1 MRNINPNLPK
11 SGQILLPHQQF
22 DVVTQDIIHR
32 FPEDVLQLIM
42 NRTDIEYL
50 DHIETDFAIVEK
62 REMDSLIK
70 VLLNKELVLIH
81 CEFQVGDSTVKD
93 MVRRN
98 VGYLGRC
105 YEKYGLPI
113 FSHVVYLRPNAG
125 LKDPGGYRQDVA
137 GYNFIVEYKVVRLI
151 EIDGQSIL
159 ELQQPGLM
167 PFLPLMKP
175 PTGLNPIQWMHRCV
189 ETTKSMPFDSP
200 TRSNL
205 LVGMW
210 IMDGIVNE
218 RQPIANL
225 FQEDIMQES
234 TVYQNIIRKGR
245 VEGFEQGIKRGIE
258 QGLEQGL
265 EQGERKNTIEGI
277 LELLD
282 IRFQDSTTETLETTI
297 EGIDDLTRLKQ
308 LRRAAAQVQ
317 TLAAFIRTLENGD
330 ESV

>member
-1 MRNINPNLPK
+1 MRNTNPNLPK
-11 SGQILLPHQQF
+11 SGQILLPHQKF

-50 DHIETDFAIVEK
+50 DHIETDFATVEK

-113 FSHVVYLRPNAG
+113 FSHVIYLRPNAG

-159 ELQQPGLM
+159 ESQQPGLM

-189 ETTKSMPFDSP
+189 ETTKSLPLDSP
-200 TRSNL
+200 TRANL
-205 LVGMW
+205 LVSMW

-234 TVYQNIIRKGR
+234 TVYQNIIRKG
-245 VEGFEQGIKRGIE
+245 I
-258 QGLEQGL
+258 
-265 EQGERKNTIEGI
+265 EQGERKNTIESI
-277 LELLD
+277 LELLN

-297 EGIDDLTRLKQ
+297 EGIDDLARLKQ

>member
-1 MRNINPNLPK
+1 MHNINPNLPK
-11 SGQILLPHQQF
+11 SGQILLPHQKF

-50 DHIETDFAIVEK
+50 DHIETDFATVEK

-159 ELQQPGLM
+159 ELQQPGLI

-189 ETTKSMPFDSP
+189 ETTKSLPLDSP
-200 TRSNL
+200 TRANL

-234 TVYQNIIRKGR
+234 TVYQNIIRKG
-245 VEGFEQGIKRGIE
+245 I
-258 QGLEQGL
+258 
-265 EQGERKNTIEGI
+265 EQGERKNTIESI
-277 LELLD
+277 LELLN

-297 EGIDDLTRLKQ
+297 EGIDDLARLKQ

-317 TLAAFIRTLENGD
+317 TLALFIRALENGD

>member
-1 MRNINPNLPK
+1 MHNINPNLPK
-11 SGQILLPHQQF
+11 SGQILLPHQKF

-50 DHIETDFAIVEK
+50 DHIETDFATVEK

-113 FSHVVYLRPNAG
+113 FSHVIYLRPNAG

-159 ELQQPGLM
+159 ELQQPGLI

-189 ETTKSMPFDSP
+189 ETTKSLPLDSP
-200 TRSNL
+200 TRANL

-234 TVYQNIIRKGR
+234 TVYQNIIRKG
-245 VEGFEQGIKRGIE
+245 I
-258 QGLEQGL
+258 
-265 EQGERKNTIEGI
+265 EQGERKNTIESI
-277 LELLD
+277 LELLN

-297 EGIDDLTRLKQ
+297 EGIDDLARLKQ

-317 TLAAFIRTLENGD
+317 TLALFIRALENGD

>member
-1 MRNINPNLPK
+1 MCNTNPNLPK
-11 SGQILLPHQQF
+11 SGQVLLPHQQF
-22 DVVTQDIIHR
+22 DIVTQDVIHR

-42 NRTDIEYL
+42 NRMDIEYL
-50 DHIETDFAIVEK
+50 DHIETDFATVEK

-113 FSHVVYLRPNAG
+113 FSHVIYLRPNAG

-159 ELQQPGLM
+159 ESQQPGLM

-189 ETTKSMPFDSP
+189 ETTKSLPLDSP
-200 TRSNL
+200 TRANL
-205 LVGMW
+205 LVSMW

-234 TVYQNIIRKGR
+234 TVYQNIIRKG
-245 VEGFEQGIKRGIE
+245 I
-258 QGLEQGL
+258 
-265 EQGERKNTIEGI
+265 EQGERKNTIESI
-277 LELLD
+277 LELLN

-297 EGIDDLTRLKQ
+297 EGIDDLARLKQ

>member
-1 MRNINPNLPK
+1 MHNINPNLPK
-11 SGQILLPHQQF
+11 SGQILLPHQKF

-50 DHIETDFAIVEK
+50 DHIETDFATVEK

-159 ELQQPGLM
+159 ELQQPGLI

-189 ETTKSMPFDSP
+189 ETTKSLPLDSP

-205 LVGMW
+205 LVSMW

-234 TVYQNIIRKGR
+234 TVYQNIIRKG
-245 VEGFEQGIKRGIE
+245 I
-258 QGLEQGL
+258 
-265 EQGERKNTIEGI
+265 EQGERKNTIESI
-277 LELLD
+277 LELLN

-297 EGIDDLTRLKQ
+297 EGIDDLARLKQ

-317 TLAAFIRTLENGD
+317 TLALFIRALENGD